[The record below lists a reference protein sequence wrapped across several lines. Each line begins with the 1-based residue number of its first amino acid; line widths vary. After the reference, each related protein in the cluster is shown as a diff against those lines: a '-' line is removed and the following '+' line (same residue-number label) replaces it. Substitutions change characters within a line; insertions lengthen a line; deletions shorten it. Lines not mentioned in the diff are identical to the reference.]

1 MVSRK
6 FYTLLFFI
14 GCAGFILFP
23 SCKKKNNSSGSLS
36 TASMKFMDSAF
47 QFTGVSATMSGNA
60 ASISGT
66 DVTKSIGLIMLLRRP
81 LILNDT
87 LDLDSAGDN
96 IQLTITGYPSIWGA
110 GFGKSPGDA
119 KLTITSW
126 DSVGHRLSGSFS
138 GVVTAAG
145 GYSDTLSAGKFDVE
159 YTVE

>member
-1 MVSRK
+1 MISKK
-6 FYTLLFFI
+6 FYTLVLVFGF
-14 GCAGFILFP
+14 AGFILFP
-23 SCKKKNNSSGSLS
+23 SCKKNNHNNSNPS
-36 TASMKFMDSAF
+36 TASIKFLDSAF

-60 ASISGT
+60 VSISGT
-66 DVTKSIGLIMLLRRP
+66 DVTKSIGLILLLRPP

-87 LDLDSAGDN
+87 LDMDSAGDY
-96 IQLTITGYPSIWGA
+96 IQLTVNGLSTLGA